1 MFFKQMIDLRRIIE
15 AAERSGEEMS
25 KDGSL
30 TELSSMYYTINPFD
44 LQTLTQTFQLFNNN
58 LMIIPLL

>member
-1 MFFKQMIDLRRIIE
+1 MFFKQMIDLQRIIE

-30 TELSSMYYTINPFD
+30 TESSSMYHTINSLT
-44 LQTLTQTFQLFNNN
+44 LQTLTQTFQLFDNN
-58 LMIIPLL
+58 LMVIPLL